1 MVTESFQ
8 SALGLLRTPPAWLP
22 GIAAGSFAASFIL
35 IQYSFGVF
43 LAERLLVLELVIF
56 PFFGSGLL
64 HLVKTGERSFVSFI
78 SGARSGYFR
87 VLLPSLVVF
96 FALILTIV
104 LLLLPLAIAGL
115 AETALVFVVISA
127 STSVLLFT
135 FFSDAAAVIEDRKV
149 FDSIR
154 RSVEFVLQQTRA
166 CMVFY
171 LISLAI
177 LFAVSIAAMVAWTAV
192 LYDRLEPLAAMSA
205 EELQSFTPAAFNEL
219 LGSDGIVISA
229 LLAFI
234 GVTIAISLIL
244 GFRACFFRDCAGA
257 EVSVAV
263 QGEYDEKGRWYKY

>member
-1 MVTESFQ
+1 
-8 SALGLLRTPPAWLP
+8 
-22 GIAAGSFAASFIL
+22 
-35 IQYSFGVF
+35 
-43 LAERLLVLELVIF
+43 
-56 PFFGSGLL
+56 
-64 HLVKTGERSFVSFI
+64 
-78 SGARSGYFR
+78 
-87 VLLPSLVVF
+87 
-96 FALILTIV
+96 LILTIV